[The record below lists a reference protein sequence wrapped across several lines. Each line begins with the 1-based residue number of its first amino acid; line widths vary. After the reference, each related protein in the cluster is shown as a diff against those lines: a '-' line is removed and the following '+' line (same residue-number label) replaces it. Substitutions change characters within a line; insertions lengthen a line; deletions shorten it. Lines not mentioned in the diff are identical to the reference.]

1 MTKPDMSWSNQWRRE
16 RRIPF
21 ELLQNEFRRFVEE
34 YLQPGP
40 SHGPGGEPG
49 PSPGPGGEPGPFA
62 GPGGE
67 PGPHREPTGG
77 RPWSP
82 PVDVYETPEE
92 VVVVVEIPGVDA
104 SQVEL
109 SVANSL
115 LIIRGTRTPGA
126 RPDAHLRLRER
137 RFGSFLRQVAIS
149 GEVDF
154 DAAQAETVNG
164 VLTIRLP
171 RRQVSAPRTIPVRP
185 G

>member
-1 MTKPDMSWSNQWRRE
+1 MSWSNQWRRD

-34 YLQPGP
+34 YLQPG
-40 SHGPGGEPG
+40 SSSGSGGEPG
-49 PSPGPGGEPGPFA
+49 AHPGPGGEPGLHP

-67 PGPHREPTGG
+67 SGARRDPTGG

-92 VVVVVEIPGVDA
+92 LVVVVEIPGVDA

-115 LIIRGTRTPGA
+115 LIIRGTRTA
-126 RPDAHLRLRER
+126 EVRPEAHLRLRER
-137 RFGSFLRQVAIS
+137 RFGSFLRHVAITC
-149 GEVDF
+149 EVDF

-171 RRQVSAPRTIPVRP
+171 RRQVAAPRTIPVRP

>member
-1 MTKPDMSWSNQWRRE
+1 MTWSNHWRRE
-16 RRIPF
+16 GRIPF
-21 ELLQNEFRRFVEE
+21 HILQNEFRRFVED

-40 SHGPGGEPG
+40 NPEPGGEPG
-49 PSPGPGGEPGPFA
+49 HRPEPGA
-62 GPGGE
+62 
-67 PGPHREPTGG
+67 G

-92 VVVVVEIPGVDA
+92 TVVVVEIPGVEA

-109 SVANSL
+109 SVANNL
-115 LIIRGTRTPGA
+115 LIIRGTRTA
-126 RPDAHLRLRER
+126 DDRPEAHLQLRER
-137 RFGSFLRQVAIS
+137 RFGSFLRHVAVS
-149 GEVDF
+149 SEVDF

-171 RRQVSAPRTIPVRP
+171 RRRVAAPRTIPVRP

>member
-1 MTKPDMSWSNQWRRE
+1 MNWSNHWRRE
-16 RRIPF
+16 TRIPF

-40 SHGPGGEPG
+40 VSEGGEHEPRTDL
-49 PSPGPGGEPGPFA
+49 SP
-62 GPGGE
+62 
-67 PGPHREPTGG
+67 G

-82 PVDVYETPEE
+82 AVDVYETPEE
-92 VVVVVEIPGVDA
+92 TVVVAEIPGVEA

-109 SVANSL
+109 SIADNL
-115 LIIRGTRTPGA
+115 LIIRGTRAPDD
-126 RPDAHLRLRER
+126 RPEAHLQLRER
-137 RFGSFLRQVAIS
+137 RFGSFLRHVTLS
-149 GEVDF
+149 SEVDF

-171 RRQVSAPRTIPVRP
+171 RRRVAAPRTIPVRP